1 MWAGN
6 GDARD
11 TQAQALPTTLRKVFM
26 DSISTYRLAY
36 DKCIVGFILPAPGK
50 MCCQSLFGP
59 HSASRK
65 TISERFIRYW
75 QSFISACPNSDLV
88 NQHD

>member
-11 TQAQALPTTLRKVFM
+11 TQAQALPATLRKVFM
-26 DSISTYRLAY
+26 DSISTCRLAY
-36 DKCIVGFILPAPGK
+36 DKCIVGFILPAPDK
-50 MCCQSLFGP
+50 MCRQSLFGP
-59 HSASRK
+59 RSASGK
-65 TISERFIRYW
+65 TISERFISYW
-75 QSFISACPNSDLV
+75 QAAISARPKSDLI